1 MLKDNFGLLEAIIK
15 LYPKKSN
22 EKFNETHSGLH
33 IILLHFIQRIL
44 SNRNKLSSEAM
55 ALAAS
60 LIDIEKKRYILAKN
74 IYINLSEG

>member
-1 MLKDNFGLLEAIIK
+1 MLKENFGLLEVIIR

-22 EKFNETHSGLH
+22 KKFNQTHSGLH
-33 IILLHFIQRIL
+33 TILLNFIHRIL
-44 SNRNKLSSEAM
+44 SNRNKLSREAM